1 MKTFYT
7 DGSASPNPGPGGW
20 AIIDV
25 NTKAPVKTGAQKN
38 TTNIR
43 MEGTALI
50 EAIKLAGTE
59 PLEIRTDSEFW
70 INVVT
75 KCAPAWKKRGWK
87 KREGEIKNLDLVQK
101 LYELYQSHDIKL
113 VWVKG
118 HAGEELNELADRAAN
133 EARKLL

>member
-25 NTKAPVKTGAQKN
+25 NTKQPVKTGADKN

-50 EAIKLAGTE
+50 EAIKMAGTE

-75 KCAPAWKKRGWK
+75 KWAPTWAENGWHKKG
-87 KREGEIKNLDLVQK
+87 GEIKNLDLVQE

-133 EARKLL
+133 EARKKL

>member
-25 NTKAPVKTGAQKN
+25 NTKQPVKTGADKN

-50 EAIKLAGTE
+50 EAIKMAGTE

-75 KCAPAWKKRGWK
+75 KWAPTWAANGWHKKG
-87 KREGEIKNLDLVQK
+87 GEIKNLDLVK
-101 LYELYQSHDIKL
+101 ELYELYKTHNITLK
-113 VWVKG
+113 WVKG

-133 EARKLL
+133 EARKAL